1 MGEVSSKE
9 GLQLMKE
16 LVKRQAME
24 RDFTLKAK
32 QAWLNRH
39 NNNQYNM
46 GSPSSMT
53 SSKGPASFSKYIA
66 RDNKRKLKIV

>member
-32 QAWLNRH
+32 
-39 NNNQYNM
+39 
-46 GSPSSMT
+46 
-53 SSKGPASFSKYIA
+53 
-66 RDNKRKLKIV
+66 